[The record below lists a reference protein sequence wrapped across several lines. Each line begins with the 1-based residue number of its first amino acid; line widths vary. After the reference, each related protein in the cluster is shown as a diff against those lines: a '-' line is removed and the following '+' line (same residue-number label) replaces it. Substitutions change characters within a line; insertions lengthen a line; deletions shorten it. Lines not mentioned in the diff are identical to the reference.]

1 MKLNKN
7 KYVSIGMLF
16 LVLAIIL
23 NEITNISDLVIG
35 ILYGISI
42 GVLAVDILSMWKI
55 SSLFLNLHNIILSE
69 SQANQGLRQ
78 YGAWLLANL
87 STKDNYIF
95 IYLYAGGKA
104 KCHLFFLY

>member
-23 NEITNISDLVIG
+23 KEITNISDLVIS

-42 GVLAVDILSMWKI
+42 GVLAVGILSM
-55 SSLFLNLHNIILSE
+55 
-69 SQANQGLRQ
+69 
-78 YGAWLLANL
+78 
-87 STKDNYIF
+87 
-95 IYLYAGGKA
+95 
-104 KCHLFFLY
+104 

>member
-23 NEITNISDLVIG
+23 KEITNISDLVIG

-42 GVLAVDILSMWKI
+42 GVLAVGILSMWKN
-55 SSLFLNLHNIILSE
+55 SSLFLNLHNIVLSE
-69 SQANQGLRQ
+69 SQANQGLR
-78 YGAWLLANL
+78 
-87 STKDNYIF
+87 
-95 IYLYAGGKA
+95 
-104 KCHLFFLY
+104 

>member
-42 GVLAVDILSMWKI
+42 GVLAVDILSM
-55 SSLFLNLHNIILSE
+55 
-69 SQANQGLRQ
+69 
-78 YGAWLLANL
+78 
-87 STKDNYIF
+87 
-95 IYLYAGGKA
+95 
-104 KCHLFFLY
+104 

>member
-23 NEITNISDLVIG
+23 KEITNISDLVIS

-42 GVLAVDILSMWKI
+42 GVLAVGILSMWKI
-55 SSLFLNLHNIILSE
+55 SFLFLNLHNIVLSE
-69 SQANQGLRQ
+69 SQANQGLR
-78 YGAWLLANL
+78 
-87 STKDNYIF
+87 
-95 IYLYAGGKA
+95 
-104 KCHLFFLY
+104 

>member
-23 NEITNISDLVIG
+23 KEITNISDLVIG

-42 GVLAVDILSMWKI
+42 GVLAVGILSMWKI
-55 SSLFLNLHNIILSE
+55 SSLFLNLHNIVLSE
-69 SQANQGLRQ
+69 SQANQGIR
-78 YGAWLLANL
+78 
-87 STKDNYIF
+87 
-95 IYLYAGGKA
+95 
-104 KCHLFFLY
+104 